1 MTRAA
6 TRRAVGAYMMV
17 AATSLASS
25 ARAAETH
32 RIAAV
37 DPDAELTHALDLA
50 LAPWGASI
58 IALRLQAPG
67 GTMPFAFDRAR
78 AIAEDAHADV
88 VVWVSGEQGEYA
100 LWIYDVA
107 SDHIGSRRLESH
119 PPFDPATAAAVALAV
134 KTLLRGTVVAPV
146 AERFGAPPP
155 REARWA
161 LGVDL
166 AASGRFGTPTLAEAR
181 LGLVATAWPASWGH
195 RWGIEVSAETGAGA
209 AVATDGF
216 TGSLRDQVARLAVVA
231 HVPLLGAA
239 GAAAFEASMGGGLH
253 LVELD
258 GVVRSDSSST
268 SSAHLDA
275 ALEPRLG
282 LCFRA
287 LGGRLEL
294 SPWVGVSLLTR
305 WQRYLVEGARTLEV
319 GPFVAQGALT
329 VAVAIP

>member
-1 MTRAA
+1 MMAAA
-6 TRRAVGAYMMV
+6 TA
-17 AATSLASS
+17 LASS
-25 ARAAETH
+25 APAAETH

-50 LAPWGASI
+50 LAPWGASVV
-58 IALRLQAPG
+58 ALRLQAPG
-67 GTMPFAFDRAR
+67 ATMPFAFDRAR

-88 VVWVSGEQGEYA
+88 VVWVSAEQGEYA

-107 SDHIGSRRLESH
+107 SDHIGSRRLQSQ
-119 PPFDPATAAAVALAV
+119 PPFDAATAAAVALAV

-161 LGVDL
+161 LGVDM

-181 LGLVATAWPASWGH
+181 LGVVATAWPAAWGH
-195 RWGIEVSAETGAGA
+195 RWGVELSAETGAGA

-216 TGSLRDQVARLAVVA
+216 TGSLRDQVTRLGFVA
-231 HVPLLGAA
+231 HVPLS
-239 GAAAFEASMGGGLH
+239 GAAAFEASLGGGLH

-258 GVVRSDSSST
+258 GVVRTDSSST
-268 SSAHLDA
+268 ASAHLDA

-282 LCFRA
+282 LCFRT

-305 WQRYLVEGARTLEV
+305 WQRYLVDGARTVEV
-319 GPFVAQGALT
+319 GPLVAQGALT